1 MDMNTDYST
10 TILAISTASL
20 VVITAYYAKQTHD
33 LTRNQFRPFV
43 FPSITWSSQ
52 NEIDFD
58 LFLCLNNISA
68 GAAYSMRVENSVN
81 GAKNSQQEWMV
92 RLLEHNQDYTIGL
105 VQNGSRLRHDRN
117 VNRTIVVKLSYKGL
131 LGKYKQNFK
140 LDENDFFGS

>member
-20 VVITAYYAKQTHD
+20 VVITAYYARQTHD
-33 LTRNQFRPFV
+33 LARNQFRPFV

-58 LFLCLNNISA
+58 LFLCLKNIGT
-68 GAAYSMRVENSVN
+68 GAAYSIRVENSVN

-92 RLLEHNQDYTIGL
+92 GCLNIPRIIPYALFKMVRDFGITEM
-105 VQNGSRLRHDRN
+105 
-117 VNRTIVVKLSYKGL
+117 RTGPS
-131 LGKYKQNFK
+131 
-140 LDENDFFGS
+140 